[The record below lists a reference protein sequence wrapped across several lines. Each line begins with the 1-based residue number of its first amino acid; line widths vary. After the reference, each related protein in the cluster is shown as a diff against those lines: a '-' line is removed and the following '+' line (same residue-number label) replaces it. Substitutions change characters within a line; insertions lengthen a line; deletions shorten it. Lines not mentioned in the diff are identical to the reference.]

1 MTAVGGKKGLAL
13 CILEV
18 LRRHS
23 SQERPMTIKQIE
35 DRLRGEFGMEAGR
48 NAVARNL
55 SLLRELGYDI
65 GTGPGGK
72 GAYLEP
78 VFSDGELRVL
88 IDSVLLSRYIPS
100 DEARVLIGKLQ
111 GMGRPGF
118 SDGLRGVQAVD
129 KWNRTHNRDFFERMD
144 ALTGAIAAHVQ
155 VRFLYS
161 RVGTDGQLH
170 DDGRVRQAHPLALI
184 CAQGQY
190 YLLACYDGAQE
201 VRHFRVDHISGLVV
215 TELPART
222 AYDLPDF
229 RGGVDM
235 AKYAAEH
242 RYMFSGEAVRVRLRM
257 PVSAAGQVYDAFGQ
271 YARME
276 PEADGEN
283 MVVQLESSLE
293 NMRIFALQ
301 YAGLCEVLEP
311 AALRQMVRQDVERIA
326 RRYGMEIEVE

>member
-23 SQERPMTIKQIE
+23 SQEKPMTIKQIE

-190 YLLACYDGAQE
+190 YLLACFDGAQE
-201 VRHFRVDHISGLVV
+201 VRHFRVDHISGLQV

-242 RYMFSGEAVRVRLRM
+242 RYMFSGEAVRM

-326 RRYGMEIEVE
+326 RRYGIETE